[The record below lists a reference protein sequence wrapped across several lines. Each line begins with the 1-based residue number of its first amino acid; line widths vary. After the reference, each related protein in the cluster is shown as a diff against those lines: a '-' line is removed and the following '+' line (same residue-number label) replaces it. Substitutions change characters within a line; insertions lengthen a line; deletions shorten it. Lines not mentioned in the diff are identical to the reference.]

1 MMRVR
6 YFPHTH
12 MSDAVAQALM
22 KLFDEVVITKAS
34 TADPAPEGVTALGPS
49 PEEEARLGALL
60 ADWRR
65 FSGLHGE
72 GVATYARGMGQRV
85 DPLDE
90 LLASQIKCEL
100 QRQIKGDAARNE
112 GADAVTTARALLSL
126 AAEYDL
132 RRRDLDDDLSRIEA
146 RQQALLDTLKGEVA
160 ELPEAAPHGEAA
172 GEVKM
177 MRRLSAWA
185 TLFTAEGEA
194 CPDRFFVTTSRE
206 ALALVAEHGGLVLE
220 ELGVLRGGDLGRGN
234 LESLLAG
241 GPSVGSP
248 ETGSDDGG
256 VPVTFTICI
265 ARGEHPYNLF
275 NRFARG
281 TNVSLKGQDV
291 QGSEIKEDMVFV
303 LAEEIAPD

>member
-12 MSDAVAQALM
+12 MSDAVAQVLTP
-22 KLFDEVVITKAS
+22 LFDEVVITKAS
-34 TADPAPEGVTALGPS
+34 TADPVPDGVTALGPS

-60 ADWRR
+60 ADWRQ

-72 GVATYARGMGQRV
+72 GLATYARGLGQRV

-100 QRQIKGDAARNE
+100 QRQIKGDTARNE

-132 RRRDLDDDLSRIEA
+132 RHRDLDDDLCRIDA

-160 ELPEAAPHGEAA
+160 DLPEAESCGEAA

-177 MRRLSAWA
+177 MQRLSAWGS
-185 TLFTAEGEA
+185 LFTAEGEA
-194 CPDRFFVTTSRE
+194 SPDRLFVTTSRE
-206 ALALVAEHGGLVLE
+206 ALDLVAEHGGIALE
-220 ELGVLRGGDLGRGN
+220 ELGVLRGVGLRR
-234 LESLLAG
+234 ESLEALFAG
-241 GPSVGSP
+241 DPSGVP
-248 ETGSDDGG
+248 LETGSDDGG

-281 TNVSLKGQDV
+281 TNVSLQNRTV
-291 QGSEIKEDMVFV
+291 QGSEIKEDIVFV
-303 LAEEIAPD
+303 LAEKIALD